1 MAEKPRRQIGESDNR
16 LPMAAPAKDSLLP
29 SHLIELGQQAIKAV
43 AAKVMEGAP
52 LVRCQ
57 LLASDFFEAWKQH
70 HRASEHDFPRY
81 ELLTAVG
88 FHCFRMRTAAI
99 SPATMLQ
106 ELEAAVEM
114 LRSERLPDRQRTR
127 SRPVLRVIEGGLSR

>member
-1 MAEKPRRQIGESDNR
+1 MT
-16 LPMAAPAKDSLLP
+16 APATDLLTP
-29 SHLIELGQQAIKAV
+29 SRLLELAEQALAAV
-43 AAKVMEGAP
+43 TAKVAEGAP

-57 LLASDFFEAWKQH
+57 LLASAFFEAWKRY

-114 LRSERLPDRQRTR
+114 LRSEQLPDRPRST
-127 SRPVLRVIEGGLSR
+127 SRPVLRVIEGGLSRVS